1 MIRWFKDLPARRKV
15 LLFLFP
21 GMLTL
26 VWDAF
31 FAHWSFA
38 KAAMPHWTQ
47 YIPVVYGVL
56 AFVALAA
63 ATLLP
68 MPPKTSIRLCQATGV
83 VGLLVGA
90 GGIYFHGMNLLE
102 SLQGE
107 TLSFVTIGKA
117 VKLAPPI
124 FAPAAF
130 AGIGLLIICLDR
142 IANPNE
148 HAHHSHHTHHKAA
161 G

>member
-1 MIRWFKDLPARRKV
+1 MLAWFKNLPVRRKV

-21 GMLTL
+21 GMMTL

-47 YIPVVYGVL
+47 YIPVVYGVG
-56 AFVALAA
+56 AFAALAA
-63 ATLLP
+63 ATLLR
-68 MPPKTSIRLCQATGV
+68 MPAALSVRITQIVGA
-83 VGLLVGA
+83 VGLGVGA
-90 GGIYFHGMNLLE
+90 GGIYFHVVRLIDDME
-102 SLQGE
+102 GE
-107 TLSFVTIGKA
+107 PFTFTAIGKA

-130 AGIGLLIICLDR
+130 AGIGLLLLCLHR
-142 IANPNE
+142 IAKENDK
-148 HAHHSHHTHHKAA
+148 HAHHPHHAKAA